1 MSKALK
7 KLKKGVKKIGRK
19 IGKGLKS
26 GLKSVKRFTKKYGK
40 TILGVG
46 ALALGGAGL
55 MGMGP
60 LGGALG
66 GVGSSISSGL
76 GSMFKGGM
84 SSMFGG
90 GSAAPVGGMAG
101 AMGGGGGFSL
111 GNMAM
116 AGLDAYGSYQTG
128 KAQQEG
134 AQQAMGMMNP
144 FAPHRAG
151 YAKRLNQLYADPSS
165 ITETP
170 GYKFQLDQ
178 GMQALN
184 RTSAAKGGRL
194 SGGALVEAQK
204 FGQGLASQMRQQEI
218 QNLSMLSGAGFGP
231 AGGQYAV
238 DAATAMPN
246 AYQEGFGTVGHALG
260 YDDRRR
266 D

>member
-7 KLKKGVKKIGRK
+7 KLKKGVKKIGKK
-19 IGKGLKS
+19 IKKGVKS
-26 GLKSVKRFTKKYGK
+26 GLKSVKRFGKKYGK

-76 GSMFKGGM
+76 GGMFKGGM
-84 SSMFGG
+84 GKMFGG
-90 GSAAPVGGMAG
+90 GSSAPMGGMAG
-101 AMGGGGGFSL
+101 AMGGGGGFDW
-111 GNMAM
+111 GNLAM
-116 AGLDAYGSYQTG
+116 AGIDAYGSYQTG
-128 KAQQEG
+128 KGQQEG

-151 YAKRLNQLYADPSS
+151 YAKRLSELYADPSS
-165 ITETP
+165 IAETP
-170 GYKFQLDQ
+170 GYKFQMEQ
-178 GMQALN
+178 GMQAMG
-184 RTSAAKGGRL
+184 RTSAARGSRL

-231 AGGQYAV
+231 AGGQYAMQ
-238 DAATAMPN
+238 ASTAMPN
-246 AYQEGFGTVGHALG
+246 AYQEGAGTIGHALG
-260 YDDRRR
+260 YGR
-266 D
+266 